1 MTDAALLT
9 GQDIAE
15 AEGALTALLERTI
28 APSGRSRA
36 EYVTLRVLASRGPFG
51 TAAELTDYLA
61 GQRQLDLDRAG
72 VTALLDRL
80 RAEALL
86 TAEPVELTPDGRTL
100 LDRLAALVAPV
111 TRAVFAGLDHD
122 DLAVA
127 HRVLVELTSRAI
139 DAPRGR
145 TGPAGRPTAT
155 A

>member
-36 EYVTLRVLASRGPFG
+36 EYVTLRVLATRGPFG
-51 TAAELTDYLA
+51 TAAELADYLA
-61 GQRQLDLDRAG
+61 GQRQLGLDRVGA
-72 VTALLDRL
+72 TAMLDRL
-80 RAEALL
+80 RAEVLVVD
-86 TAEPVELTPDGRTL
+86 EPVELTPDGRAL
-100 LDRLAALVAPV
+100 LDRLSAIVGPV
-111 TRAVFAGLDHD
+111 TRAVFAGLDRG

-127 HRVLVELTSRAI
+127 HRVLVELTSRATG
-139 DAPRGR
+139 DPRGR